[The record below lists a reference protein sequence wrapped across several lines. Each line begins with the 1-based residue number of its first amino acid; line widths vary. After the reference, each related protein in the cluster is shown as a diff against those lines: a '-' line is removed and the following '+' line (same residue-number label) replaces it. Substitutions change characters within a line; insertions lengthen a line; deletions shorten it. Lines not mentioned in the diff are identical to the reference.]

1 MQNTR
6 LSTLIDRIS
15 KQFVRWAENPWRRLS
30 LLIISLLFGNF
41 LASAI
46 ATSTGQ
52 RATLDVSIAFMLSI
66 VTESI
71 SWLVY
76 ASGFGRRNLEDRN
89 SIFGQRPILIA
100 ILNNLKLG
108 LIYGL
113 FIEAFKL
120 GS

>member
-6 LSTLIDRIS
+6 LSTLIDRIWQ
-15 KQFVRWAENPWRRLS
+15 QFVRWAENPWRRLS
-30 LLIISLLFGNF
+30 LLIISLLLGDF

-52 RATLDVSIAFMLSI
+52 RATLDISIAFMLSI

-76 ASGFGRRNLEDRN
+76 ASSFGRRNLEGRN
-89 SIFGQRPILIA
+89 PILGQRPILVA

-108 LIYGL
+108 LVYGL
-113 FIEAFKL
+113 FLEAFKL